1 MANFVRIPK
10 RGDIA
15 ANELQANE
23 FGVHKTVYIP
33 REQYKAADIAGT
45 HEVLGV
51 VAGIIGN
58 EALIVHPDCGTSAKW
73 TNRLWWYC
81 TGYTLDG
88 ESHTITFSLRFASNS
103 YASNIT
109 KTVTYSAST
118 LSNLISAL
126 NTAFAND
133 DDFKAQ
139 EWYADEYNGKL
150 RITCENLDY
159 RQAYYNSASGGL
171 TIGVCMPEI
180 VSHADM
186 RRKHGGN
193 GVEGAISSMA
203 RALIYYRGDNGASSA
218 YLGGRTTEQT
228 SVKQTYP
235 INLPTWLGT
244 STQNPGDFCAPLRA
258 IYGEGEEGWLR
269 FMKSCLPVTPTDY
282 GDMGVHDGKSICKP
296 LAQISGRKM
305 SSSGIVPLMASFV
318 KPYNLIGN
326 TFSKGDFW
334 LPTVEEIAVILEEE
348 NTSTDPLNLGLAA
361 IGGSTVLNSA
371 DLWSCLR
378 YNSSNAWIANGYY
391 GFFSSVYF
399 GFSYKVVPVSRSII

>member
-1 MANFVRIPK
+1 MAKFVRIPK

-15 ANELQANE
+15 ANDL
-23 FGVHKTVYIP
+23 VTRKTMYIP
-33 REQYKAADIAGT
+33 REHYNASDIEGT
-45 HEVLGV
+45 HEVLGA

-88 ESHTITFSLRFASNS
+88 ESHTITFSLRFATNS
-103 YASNIT
+103 WSSNIA
-109 KTVTYSAST
+109 KTVTYASSSLSA
-118 LSNLISAL
+118 LISAL
-126 NTAFAND
+126 NTAFAAD
-133 DDFKAQ
+133 ADFTAQ
-139 EWYADEYNGKL
+139 EWYADEYDGKL
-150 RITCENLDY
+150 RLTCEDIHWS
-159 RQAYYNSASGGL
+159 QPGYNSASGGL
-171 TIGVCMPEI
+171 AIGGCMPEI
-180 VSHADM
+180 VSHANM

-193 GVEGAISSMA
+193 GGEGAISSMA
-203 RALIYYRGDNGASSA
+203 RALIFYRNDNGADT

-228 SVKQTYP
+228 SIKQTYP

-244 STQNPGDFCAPLRA
+244 STKNPGDFCAPLRA

-305 SSSGIVPLMASFV
+305 SSSDIVPLMASFA

-334 LPTVEEIAVILEEE
+334 LPTVEEISVILKGE

-371 DLWSCLR
+371 NLWSCLR
-378 YNSSNAWIANGYY
+378 YYSNHAWIAHDNL
-391 GFFSSVYF
+391 GFFTYGRFNNSF
-399 GFSYKVVPVSRSII
+399 RVVPVSRSII

>member
-1 MANFVRIPK
+1 MAKFVRIPK

-15 ANELQANE
+15 ANDL
-23 FGVHKTVYIP
+23 VTRKTMYIP
-33 REQYKAADIAGT
+33 REQYNADYIEGT
-45 HEVLGV
+45 HEIIGV

-58 EALIVHPDCGTSAKW
+58 EALIVHPDCGASAKW

-103 YASNIT
+103 WASNIT
-109 KTVTYSAST
+109 KTVTYAASSLSA
-118 LSNLISAL
+118 LISTL
-126 NTAFAND
+126 NTAFAAD
-133 DDFKAQ
+133 ADFTAQ
-139 EWYADEYNGKL
+139 EWYADEYDGKL
-150 RITCENLDY
+150 RLTCECINWN
-159 RQAYYNSASGGL
+159 QISYNSASGGL
-171 TIGVCMPEI
+171 AIGGCMPEI
-180 VSHADM
+180 ASHADM

-193 GVEGAISSMA
+193 GSEGAISSMT

-228 SVKQTYP
+228 SIKQTYP

-282 GDMGVHDGKSICKP
+282 GDMGIHDGKSICKP
-296 LAQISGRKM
+296 LAQITGRKI
-305 SSSGIVPLMASFV
+305 SSADSVQLMAAFA
-318 KPYNLIGN
+318 KPYNLMGN

-334 LPTVEEIAVILEEE
+334 LPTTEEISVILSGS
-348 NTSTDPLNLGLAA
+348 NDSADPLNLGLSA
-361 IGGSTVLNSA
+361 IGGSTILNSA
-371 DLWSCLR
+371 YLWSCLR
-378 YNSSNAWIANGYY
+378 CGSDGAWIANGYR
-391 GFFSSVYF
+391 GFFSYN
-399 GFSYKVVPVSRSII
+399 GFHYSYKVVPVSRSII

>member
-1 MANFVRIPK
+1 MAKFVRIPK

-15 ANELQANE
+15 ANDL
-23 FGVHKTVYIP
+23 VTRKTMYIP
-33 REQYKAADIAGT
+33 REQYNAAYIEGT

-103 YASNIT
+103 WASNIT
-109 KTVTYSAST
+109 KTVTYAASSLSA
-118 LSNLISAL
+118 LISTL
-126 NTAFAND
+126 NTAFAAD
-133 DDFKAQ
+133 ADFTVQ

-150 RITCENLDY
+150 RLTCENLDY
-159 RQAYYNSASGGL
+159 RQYSNSASGGL
-171 TIGVCMPEI
+171 TMGDCMPEI

-193 GVEGAISSMA
+193 GGEGAISSMA

-228 SVKQTYP
+228 SIKQTYP

-244 STQNPGDFCAPLRA
+244 STKNPGDFCAPLRA
-258 IYGEGEEGWLR
+258 IYGEGEEGWKR

-282 GDMGVHDGKSICKP
+282 GDMGIHAGKSICKP
-296 LAQISGRKM
+296 LAQITGRKM
-305 SSSGIVPLMASFV
+305 SSADSVQLMAAFA
-318 KPYNLIGN
+318 KPYNLMGN

-334 LPTVEEIAVILEEE
+334 LPTTEEIAVILEGE
-348 NTSTDPLNLGLAA
+348 NTSSDPLNLGLST
-361 IGGSTVLNSA
+361 IGGNTVLNSA
-371 DLWSCLR
+371 HLWSCLR
-378 YNSSNAWIANGYY
+378 CYSYNAWIAYGSG
-391 GFFSSVYF
+391 GFFNYYLMYSSYR
-399 GFSYKVVPVSRSII
+399 VVPVSRSII